1 MERFN
6 ALLFALKAKGET
18 MKINVNGIEMYYEK
32 YGEGRPLVLVHGN
45 SLDHTE
51 FKDSIWLLRRNF
63 AVYAVDSRGHGL
75 STKVDEL
82 HYSDMADDMV
92 AFLDQLDLRDVVY
105 FGHSDGAIIGLLAA
119 MRTDRIGLLLS
130 GSANMTPNGVAPWLK
145 AGVKAAYALT
155 KDPKM
160 QMMLTEPNISPEELE
175 AVKVPTVVIAGSKDL
190 VDEKETRLI
199 AESIPGAKLRI
210 LEGEGHMSYATT
222 GSHLADIIM
231 EETGLKEP
239 GEGGTLTEPQK
250 KILKGAQQGE
260 VDAAYMYEKLAEVV
274 DDEEDK
280 KAFERLAKDEARHA
294 DVFFRYTK
302 QTLKPNPTKAI
313 LIPAMYKTVGKEKL
327 YPIIAKA
334 EYEAAEKYKNIIAD
348 FPEVVEVM
356 NDEVHHGDAVMGLLK

>member
-1 MERFN
+1 
-6 ALLFALKAKGET
+6 

-45 SLDHTE
+45 SVDHRE

-82 HYSDMADDMV
+82 HYSDMADDIV
-92 AFLDQLDLRDVVY
+92 AFMDQLDLRDVVY
-105 FGHSDGAIIGLLAA
+105 FGHSDGGIIGLLAA
-119 MRTDRIGLLLS
+119 MRTDRIGLLLP
-130 GSANMTPNGVAPWLK
+130 GSANLTPYAVAPWLRGGIK
-145 AGVKAAYALT
+145 AVHTLT

-160 QMMLTEPNISPEELE
+160 LLMLTEPNITPEEL
-175 AVKVPTVVIAGSKDL
+175 ATIKTPTVVIAGSKDI

-210 LEGEGHMSYATT
+210 LEGEGHISYATT

-231 EETGLKEP
+231 EEEGIRKP
-239 GEGGTLTEPQK
+239 GIGGTLTEPQK

-260 VDAAYMYEKLAEVV
+260 LDAAFMYEKLAEAV
-274 DDEEDK
+274 DDPEDR
-280 KAFERLAKDEARHA
+280 KAFERLAADEARHA
-294 DVFFRYTK
+294 DVFFRYTG
-302 QTLKPNPTKAI
+302 QTLKANPAKAI
-313 LIPAMYKTVGKEKL
+313 LIPAMYKTVGREKL

-334 EYEAAEKYKNIIAD
+334 EYDAADKYKNIIAD
-348 FPEVVEVM
+348 FPEVEEVM
-356 NDEVHHGDAVMGLLK
+356 NDEVHHGDAVMGLLE